1 MVHYLHKYQ
10 GETHLSPEENKYYDN
25 YFDLFATDGWKQF
38 IEEIDEI
45 LDRHRIE
52 DIKTESQLSFVKG
65 ERDALFRVRR
75 FETGIRSA
83 YDVVQGQDNA

>member
-1 MVHYLHKYQ
+1 M
-10 GETHLSPEENKYYDN
+10 SPEENKYYDN

-38 IEEIDEI
+38 IEEINES

-52 DIKTESQLSFVKG
+52 DIKNETHLAFVKG

-83 YDVVQGQDNA
+83 YDVLQGQNNA